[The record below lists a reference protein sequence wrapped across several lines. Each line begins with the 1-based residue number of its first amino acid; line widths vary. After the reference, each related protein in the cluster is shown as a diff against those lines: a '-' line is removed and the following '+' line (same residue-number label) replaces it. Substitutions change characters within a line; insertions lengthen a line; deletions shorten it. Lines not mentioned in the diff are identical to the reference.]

1 MQQDPWGNFFLE
13 LNRAMQSSASQSDEA
28 FEWAPPATF
37 NFASDVVDHW
47 ASDPNRLA
55 LICVDAD
62 GVAAR
67 YTYADIST
75 RSCQL
80 ANQLR
85 EEGLT
90 AGDRVIV
97 MLPRIAAWQIAMT
110 AVLRIGAVPI
120 PCITM
125 LTAKDLEYRAKHAG
139 AAGVITRS
147 EDTEKFSA
155 LTSITSR
162 VAVGAP
168 IEGWTSFAAS
178 ADLPSDCVPAKTSI
192 GEPAILYYTSGSTGA
207 PKGVTHSAGA
217 LWSWSN
223 SAIHWLGLNE
233 HERIWCTADT
243 GWSKAG
249 TSILF
254 GPWSQ
259 GASVLFYDGPFDPA
273 RRLELLEA
281 YKVTCFCAAATELR
295 QLVLQDFSGVSLTKL
310 RSTVSAG
317 ESVNPEIIHRW
328 KELTG
333 TTVLD
338 GYGQTE
344 TLMTIT
350 NRPGWPVKPGSMGR
364 ALPGIDAAVLTDDGT
379 AKASD
384 GEGELLIGL
393 PNPQIMIGYWQDA
406 ERTEATMIE
415 IDGRSWFKTGDNVRI
430 DPEAF
435 IFYVGRADDI
445 INSSGYRIGPQ
456 EVENVLTEH
465 DSVQECAVTGIPDDE
480 RGELVKAWIV
490 LREGYTGS
498 PDLVA
503 NLQRYVK
510 DTTAPYKYPRAI
522 EFVSEL
528 PKTVTGKIR
537 RNLLRESAKR

>member
-1 MQQDPWGNFFLE
+1 
-13 LNRAMQSSASQSDEA
+13 MQSISDLSDEP
-28 FEWAPPATF
+28 FEWSLPATF

-47 ASDPNRLA
+47 AKEPGRLA

-62 GVAAR
+62 GKEER
-67 YTYADIST
+67 YSFADISW
-75 RSCQL
+75 RSSQL
-80 ANQLR
+80 AHLLTR
-85 EEGLT
+85 EGIG

-97 MLPRIAAWQIAMT
+97 MLPRIAEWQIAMT

-125 LTAKDLEYRAKHAG
+125 LTAKDVAYRAEHSG
-139 AAGVITRS
+139 AVGAITRD
-147 EDTEKFSA
+147 EDTEKFSGLA
-155 LTSITSR
+155 SLTARIS
-162 VAVGAP
+162 VGEAV
-168 IEGWTSFAAS
+168 EGWISMSAS
-178 ADLPSDCVPAKTSI
+178 ADQPAEFPSVATPIRD
-192 GEPAILYYTSGSTGA
+192 PAILYYTSGSTGS
-207 PKGVTHSAGA
+207 PKGVTHAAAA
-217 LWSWSN
+217 LWAWSN

-233 HERIWCTADT
+233 AERIWCTADT

-259 GASVLFYDGPFDPA
+259 GASVLFYNGPFDPA
-273 RRLELLEA
+273 KRLELLGKYE
-281 YKVTCFCAAATELR
+281 VTCFCAAATELR
-295 QLVLQDFSGVSLTKL
+295 QLVLQDFSNVSLPKL

-350 NRPGWPVKPGSMGR
+350 NRPGRPVIPGSMGR
-364 ALPGIDAAVLTDDGT
+364 ALPGIETAVLTAENT
-379 AKASD
+379 AETRSA
-384 GEGELLIGL
+384 EGELLIGL
-393 PNPQIMIGYWQDA
+393 PNPQVMIGYWQDT
-406 ERTEATMIE
+406 ERTNSVIEE
-415 IDGRSWFKTGDNVRI
+415 IDGQRWFKTGDNVRI
-430 DPEAF
+430 DDGGY
-435 IFYVGRADDI
+435 IFYTGRADDI

-456 EVENVLTEH
+456 EVENVLSEH
-465 DSVQECAVTGIPDDE
+465 GAVQECAVTGIPDEE

-490 LREGYTGS
+490 LNNGFAPSSE
-498 PDLVA
+498 LVEE
-503 NLQRYVK
+503 LQRYTK
-510 DTTAPYKYPRAI
+510 EATAPYKYPRAI
-522 EFVSEL
+522 EFVAEL

-537 RNLLRESAKR
+537 RNKLRESAKS

>member
-1 MQQDPWGNFFLE
+1 MEIIALMLPRSTQPDAPFKW
-13 LNRAMQSSASQSDEA
+13 S
-28 FEWAPPATF
+28 PPATF

-47 ASDPNRLA
+47 AENPERVA

-62 GVAAR
+62 DREA
-67 YTYADIST
+67 TYSYRDISE
-75 RSCQL
+75 RSSQL
-80 ANQLR
+80 AHLLIR
-85 EEGLT
+85 EGLCP
-90 AGDRVIV
+90 GDRVVV
-97 MLPRIAAWQIAMT
+97 MLPRIAEWQIAMT

-125 LTAKDLEYRAKHAG
+125 LTAKDIEYRVAHAEAAG
-139 AAGVITRS
+139 AIVRA
-147 EDTEKFSA
+147 EDMSKFGA
-155 LTSITSR
+155 LPSLTARISIGGR
-162 VAVGAP
+162 AD
-168 IEGWTSFAAS
+168 GWTPISD
-178 ADLPSDCVPAKTSI
+178 ADDHSVDYQSVPTPI
-192 GEPAILYYTSGSTGA
+192 DDPAILYYTSGSTGS
-207 PKGVTHSAGA
+207 PKGVTHSAAA
-217 LWSWSN
+217 LWAWSN

-233 HERIWCTADT
+233 TERIWCTADT

-273 RRLELLEA
+273 KRLELLEK
-281 YKVTCFCAAATELR
+281 YDITCFCAAATELR
-295 QLVLQDFSGVSLTKL
+295 QLVLQDFSDVSLPKL

-350 NRPGWPVKPGSMGR
+350 NRPSRPVKPGSMGLP
-364 ALPGIDAAVLTDDGT
+364 LPGIEAAVLVEDGT
-379 AKASD
+379 AQSLDA
-384 GEGELLIGL
+384 EGELMIGL
-393 PNPQIMIGYWQDA
+393 PNPQVMIGYWQDS
-406 ERTEATMIE
+406 ERTNSVIE
-415 IDGRSWFKTGDNVRI
+415 DIGGQKWFKTGDNVRI
-430 DPEAF
+430 DEDGY
-435 IFYVGRADDI
+435 IFYTGRADDI

-456 EVENVLTEH
+456 EVENVLSEH
-465 DSVQECAVTGIPDDE
+465 PAVQECAVTGVPDPE

-490 LREGYTGS
+490 LASGYVPS

-503 NLQRYVK
+503 DLQRHTK
-510 DTTAPYKYPRAI
+510 ATTAPYKYPRAI
-522 EFVSEL
+522 EFVSDL

-537 RNLLRESAKR
+537 RNLLRESANL